1 MLLRLHE
8 YDKACLLCNQ
18 ISLNSLLSSHA
29 EECWGKLYEEI
40 GKNHNASHIGGDIFS
55 HSSLCALWDV
65 LHLQPIGMAGIKALE
80 YYVEKQ
86 IDASINR
93 GDTTMVVRNANI
105 N

>member
-1 MLLRLHE
+1 MNTTKLVFCAIKFVLIRYYLLVRG
-8 YDKACLLCNQ
+8 
-18 ISLNSLLSSHA
+18 
-29 EECWGKLYEEI
+29 ECWGKLYEEI